1 MFLFLL
7 FKRKKESLKVK
18 FIPISET
25 RFSKVKMQF
34 IKIEVLKC
42 SSQRVF
48 SNKKYYNYIMPA
60 IKNFI
65 SKIV

>member
-7 FKRKKESLKVK
+7 FKRKKESLK

>member
-7 FKRKKESLKVK
+7 FKRKKESLK
-18 FIPISET
+18 FIPISES
-25 RFSKVKMQF
+25 RFSKVEIQF